1 MSNARD
7 RKYVTDNII
16 IENARLMFKNFSGEG
31 SKYNRE
37 GDRNFCVVIEDPDQA
52 NCLANDGW
60 NIRVLAPRDD
70 DDVPTHYLNVKV
82 SFNNIPPEVYM
93 VTSKNK
99 QLLDEESIDTLDYA
113 EIKNVDLII
122 KPYNYEVGGRKGVSA
137 YLKSMWVTIEENPF
151 IDKYSHL

>member
-7 RKYVTDNII
+7 KKYVTDNII

-60 NIRVLAPRDD
+60 NIRVLAPRDED
-70 DDVPTHYLNVKV
+70 DTPTHYLNVKV
-82 SFNNIPPEVYM
+82 SFNNIPPDVYM
-93 VTSKNK
+93 VTRNTKT
-99 QLLDEESIDTLDYA
+99 LLDEESIDTLDYA

>member
-1 MSNARD
+1 MSNDRD

-37 GDRNFCVVIEDPDQA
+37 GDRNFCVVIEDTDQA

-60 NIRVLAPRDD
+60 NIRVLAPRDED
-70 DDVPTHYLNVKV
+70 DTPTHYLNVKV
-82 SFNNIPPEVYM
+82 SFNNIPPDVYI
-93 VTSKNK
+93 VTSKSKNK
-99 QLLDEESIDTLDYA
+99 LDEESIDTLDYA

-151 IDKYSHL
+151 VDKYSHL

>member
-1 MSNARD
+1 MSNDRD

-37 GDRNFCVVIEDPDQA
+37 GDRNFCVVIEDPEQA

-60 NIRVLAPRDD
+60 NIRVLAPRDED
-70 DDVPTHYLNVKV
+70 DTPTHYLNVKV
-82 SFNNIPPEVYM
+82 SFNNIPPDVYI

-99 QLLDEESIDTLDYA
+99 NRLDEDTIDTLDYA

-151 IDKYSHL
+151 VDKYSHL